1 MIPKVK
7 INAKELQALRDRGVK
22 ILYPT
27 LSRGAAQLA
36 EGVAAMEPLRRALAA
51 PQGLTPKGPWRSTHK
66 YNAKRVEIDGVKFHS
81 TSEGARYHYLKA
93 EQTAGR
99 LIFFLMQTR
108 IDIPGSTYRLDF
120 LEFWAD
126 GRIVWLDVKGFETE
140 AFKIKRRAVEAIY
153 PFKITTAR
161 QRGRGDAKTWEY
173 A

>member
-1 MIPKVK
+1 MKRIVRMSPSDF
-7 INAKELQALRDRGVK
+7 EALRAKAVAISIGGRPAGMAETINIKVDRPPDLRVAP
-22 ILYPT
+22 YRTTVTRPT
-27 LSRGAAQLA
+27 FPSR
-36 EGVAAMEPLRRALAA
+36 
-51 PQGLTPKGPWRSTHK
+51 HK
-66 YNAKRVEIDGVKFHS
+66 YHAQRTEADGVKFAS
-81 TSEGARYHYLKA
+81 KSEAARYHYLQA
-93 EQTAGR
+93 ERAAGR

-140 AFKIKRRAVEAIY
+140 AFKIKRRAIEAIY

-161 QRGRGDAKTWEY
+161 QRGRGDNKTWEY

>member
-7 INAKELQALRDRGVK
+7 MSGADFEALQAKMSQHVQIQAKDFLV
-22 ILYPT
+22 
-27 LSRGAAQLA
+27 S
-36 EGVAAMEPLRRALAA
+36 PLQFQVDKARTAVRR
-51 PQGLTPKGPWRSTHK
+51 GPWQSTHK

-93 EQTAGR
+93 EQLAGR

>member
-1 MIPKVK
+1 MIPKIK

-22 ILYPT
+22 VLYPT
-27 LSRGAAQLA
+27 LSRGAARLA
-36 EGVAAMEPLRRALAA
+36 EGAAAMEPLRHAKQAPRAA
-51 PQGLTPKGPWRSTHK
+51 WRSQHK